1 MSTQTIVHRRQ
12 DSMKA
17 RGAVIH
23 AVGDQW
29 AVQDLE
35 VSDPGESEVL
45 VQVMASGICHSDDHF
60 VTGDLA
66 VDLPMVGG
74 HEGAGIVKAVGTKVT
89 RVKVGD
95 HVSTLFIPA
104 CGTCNYCAGGMQY
117 ICNNGAGMETGMGM
131 DGTPRFH
138 DNNGKAVGGVTRLGT
153 FSNYLVCHET
163 QTVKLPDDIPFE
175 LACLVSCG
183 VATGYGAAVNG
194 GPVRAGD
201 VVLVLGLGGVGAN
214 AVQGAHHAGADHII
228 VVDPV
233 DYKQQRA
240 ADFGATEAYASI
252 ADAQSRIDHLTNG
265 QGVDVAIITV
275 GRVDGAI
282 IGQAFAAV
290 GKAGRCVLVSVGSSE
305 ASISVSPQ
313 DLTNF
318 AKSIKGVMYGD
329 CNPTADIPRLLKM
342 YQYGTLKLDELV
354 TRRYALDEINEAF
367 ADMHAGRNIRG
378 VLVHQH

>member
-1 MSTQTIVHRRQ
+1 
-12 DSMKA
+12 MKA

-23 AVGDQW
+23 AVGEKW
-29 AVQDLE
+29 TVQDLE
-35 VSDPGESEVL
+35 VNEPGESEVL
-45 VQVMASGICHSDDHF
+45 VKVMASGLCHSDDHF

-66 VDLPMVGG
+66 VALPMVGG
-74 HEGAGIVKAVGTKVT
+74 HEGAGIVEAVGSKVT

-104 CGTCNYCAGGMQY
+104 CGTCTYCARGMQY

-131 DGTPRFH
+131 DGTAHFH
-138 DNNGKAVGGVTRLGT
+138 DADGNAIGGVTRLGT

-163 QTVKLPDDIPFE
+163 QTVKLPEDIPFE

-194 GPVRAGD
+194 GPVKAGD

-214 AVQGAHHAGADHII
+214 AVQGARHAGADHVI

-233 DYKQQRA
+233 EYKQQRA

-252 ADAQSRIDHLTNG
+252 ADAQASIDHLTNG

-275 GRVDGAI
+275 GRVDGDI
-282 IGQAFAAV
+282 IGEAFAAV
-290 GKAGRCVLVSVGSSE
+290 GKAGRCVLVSVGQAE
-305 ASISVSPQ
+305 AGITVSPQ
-313 DLTNF
+313 DFTNF
-318 AKSIKGVMYGD
+318 AKSLKGVMYGD

-342 YQYGTLKLDELV
+342 YRDGTLKLDELV
-354 TRRYALDEINEAF
+354 TRRYSLDEINDAV

-378 VLVHQH
+378 VVVHQH